1 MQNRS
6 TRKSR
11 KSGPKKKKTG
21 RKKGAVKDD
30 SATHNSSI
38 SLKPPYNEEHLEN
51 LKRLAAI
58 GATHREVSAFFN
70 ISPNTLNEHCKQF
83 YGDTYWNI
91 YKQNFDRSTISVRRA
106 LWHKAIDE
114 KYWPALRYLLN
125 NRTEMRDSPEP
136 SDADSGRIVFTSE
149 IGSSGEIIKQ
159 ISTGEDLKNAQTFD
173 PSQILNEANTIDI
186 ESSDNELDEA
196 FNDSV
201 EDRPEK

>member
-1 MQNRS
+1 
-6 TRKSR
+6 
-11 KSGPKKKKTG
+11 
-21 RKKGAVKDD
+21 
-30 SATHNSSI
+30 
-38 SLKPPYNEEHLEN
+38 
-51 LKRLAAI
+51 
-58 GATHREVSAFFN
+58 
-70 ISPNTLNEHCKQF
+70 
-83 YGDTYWNI
+83 
-91 YKQNFDRSTISVRRA
+91 VRRA

-173 PSQILNEANTIDI
+173 PSKILNEANTIDI